1 MFFNLGP
8 LEIAVLVIVALVV
21 FGPDRLPTL
30 ARDAARMIR
39 TLRELAQGARTQL
52 RDELGPELGN
62 LDLASLNPRTALRRA
77 LLDDDDDPPPG
88 YAAGPDARRGT
99 GHPPAR
105 GDPAAGPRR
114 GSPVRRRR
122 HLANRS
128 HIWTP
133 PETGRTSGRRGPIR
147 APAGGSAGG
156 GGQAEGAAEQAALP
170 ARQRVRDLVQRP
182 SGG

>member
-8 LEIAVLVIVALVV
+8 LEIGVLVIVALVV

-77 LLDDDDDPPPG
+77 LLDDDED
-88 YAAGPDARRGT
+88 R
-99 GHPPAR
+99 PPA
-105 GDPAAGPRR
+105 DP
-114 GSPVRRRR
+114 
-122 HLANRS
+122 
-128 HIWTP
+128 ITP
-133 PETGRTSGRRGPIR
+133 PSTP
-147 APAGGSAGG
+147 APAVRPVEATRP
-156 GGQAEGAAEQAALP
+156 L
-170 ARQRVRDLVQRP
+170 ARGEEAPYD
-182 SGG
+182 GDAT

>member
-1 MFFNLGP
+1 VFFNLGP

-77 LLDDDDDPPPG
+77 LLDDDDDPLR
-88 YAAGPDARRGT
+88 AAPQAPTSAEAPDVRPAEATRPLNRGEEA
-99 GHPPAR
+99 PYD
-105 GDPAAGPRR
+105 GDA
-114 GSPVRRRR
+114 
-122 HLANRS
+122 
-128 HIWTP
+128 T
-133 PETGRTSGRRGPIR
+133 
-147 APAGGSAGG
+147 
-156 GGQAEGAAEQAALP
+156 
-170 ARQRVRDLVQRP
+170 
-182 SGG
+182 

>member
-77 LLDDDDDPPPG
+77 LLDDDD
-88 YAAGPDARRGT
+88 
-99 GHPPAR
+99 PPASATPTAP
-105 GDPAAGPRR
+105 DTAP
-114 GSPVRRRR
+114 PVRPVEATRP
-122 HLANRS
+122 LA
-128 HIWTP
+128 
-133 PETGRTSGRRGPIR
+133 RGEE
-147 APAGGSAGG
+147 APYDGDAT
-156 GGQAEGAAEQAALP
+156 
-170 ARQRVRDLVQRP
+170 
-182 SGG
+182 